1 MTIHELEA
9 RTGLERATI
18 RFYEKEGLIA
28 PKRLANG
35 YRDYSEEDAL
45 TLEKIALL
53 RRLDLPLE
61 DIRRVQSGEIP
72 LGVALEKQDEDLRS
86 RQRDTEQALQISRA
100 IRTEGASYQTLQPEK
115 YKAQLP
121 PPRRPALPQEPKH
134 YATCHPWRR
143 FFARQ
148 ADTLLFAL
156 PGLQVLNLIN
166 ILSPLLVWLLT
177 ILALWLSVSALEGLC
192 LSLFGTTPGKWL
204 MGLRLRY
211 RYYDRVEKPAFRDA
225 ALRAAH
231 VWFRGCGLGLFPEL
245 CGIFSYLRA
254 NRGEEQPWDYDWE
267 YTADEY
273 VSEVRV
279 AALLAITAALAV
291 GCGRMMEWQEQ
302 RLELRRENQKQKEI
316 AVAQYIRS
324 VNLVFAGHWELSE
337 YRDVAVTSDG
347 GLTGREDLAQY
358 TLTITAEEGVFQSAL
373 LTGPDKELTSA
384 LANGLF
390 LGILEAYDPGFGL
403 KNTARAYS
411 NGHYSR
417 VGDWCVEYTVQ
428 NGTATVVV
436 EKTDEPIGYYSAEP

>member
-1 MTIHELEA
+1 MTIQELEK
-9 RTGLERATI
+9 RTGLPRASI

-45 TLEKIALL
+45 TVEKIALL

-61 DIRRVQSGEIP
+61 DIRRVQAGEVP
-72 LGVALEKQDEDLRS
+72 LGIALEKQDEDLRA
-86 RQRDTEQALQISRA
+86 RQRDTEQALCISRA
-100 IRTEGASYQTLQPEK
+100 IRNEGASYSTLQPEK

-121 PPRRPALPQEPKH
+121 PPRQVILPQEPKH

-148 ADTLLFAL
+148 ADALLFAP
-156 PGLQVLNLIN
+156 PGLLVLNLIN

-177 ILALWLSVSALEGLC
+177 ILALWLSVSVLEGLC

-211 RYYDRVEKPAFRDA
+211 RYYDRVEKPSFRDA
-225 ALRAAH
+225 AFRAAH

-273 VSEVRV
+273 ISEVRV
-279 AALLAITAALAV
+279 VALLVITAALAV

-302 RLELRRENQKQKEI
+302 RLEQRRESRHQKEI
-316 AVAQYIRS
+316 AVEDYLNS
-324 VNLVFAGHWELSE
+324 VNLIFAFHWELSE
-337 YRDVAVTSDG
+337 YKDVAITSEG
-347 GLTGREDLAQY
+347 LLTGRADLAEYNFIISAQ
-358 TLTITAEEGVFQSAL
+358 EQVFQSAR
-373 LTGPDKELTSA
+373 LTGPDNDLTSA

-390 LGILEAYDPGFGL
+390 LGVLEAQDPGSGL
-403 KNTARAYS
+403 KNTVRTYS

-417 VGDWCVEYTVQ
+417 VGDWYVEYTVQ
-428 NGTATVVV
+428 NGVATVIVQ
-436 EKTDEPIGYYSAEP
+436 KTDEPIGYY

>member
-1 MTIHELEA
+1 MTIHELEK
-9 RTGLERATI
+9 RTGLPRASI

-28 PKRLANG
+28 PKRLPNG

-45 TLEKIALL
+45 ALEKIALL
-53 RRLDLPLE
+53 RRLDFSLE
-61 DIRRVQSGEIP
+61 QVRRVQIGALP
-72 LGVALEKQDEDLRS
+72 LGLALEN
-86 RQRDTEQALQISRA
+86 QREVLLEQRFEKEKALYLCDVIHQ
-100 IRTEGASYQTLQPEK
+100 EGASYQTLQPEK
-115 YKAQLP
+115 YLDRLP
-121 PPRRPALPQEPKH
+121 PPKRPVLPQEPKH

-148 ADTLLFAL
+148 ADVLLFAP
-156 PGLQVLNLIN
+156 PGLLVLNLIN
-166 ILSPLLVWLLT
+166 ILSPLLVWFLT
-177 ILALWLSVSALEGLC
+177 ILALWLSVSVLEGLC

-211 RYYDRVEKPAFRDA
+211 RYYDRTAKPTFRDA

-267 YTADEY
+267 YTADEDL
-273 VSEVRV
+273 SEVRV
-279 AALLAITAALAV
+279 VALLAVTAVLAV

-302 RLELRRENQKQKEI
+302 GLELRRENQKQKTITVED
-316 AVAQYIRS
+316 YLNS
-324 VNLVFAGHWELSE
+324 VNLMFAAHWELAE
-337 YRDVAVTSDG
+337 YRAVAVTPEG
-347 GLTGREDLAQY
+347 RLTGREELTQY
-358 TLTITAEEGVFQSAL
+358 TLTITAEEGAVQSVL
-373 LTGPDKELTSA
+373 LTGPDNDLTSA

-390 LGILEAYDPGFGL
+390 FGILEAMDPGSGL
-403 KNTARAYS
+403 KNTVRTYS

-428 NGTATVVV
+428 NGSATVTV
-436 EKTDEPIGYYSAEP
+436 EKTDEPIGYYKNEQ